1 MMEREIEGIV
11 LSLNDYREKDGLLTI
26 LAEDDHKIRMVAKG
40 IQNITSKNAGALL
53 VASQSRFI
61 IRWKENKELQMLQQ
75 AQISCYRQA
84 IHASLLKQALSSFF
98 CELMFKNEEIHG
110 GFQLLKEALDDL
122 QNHEDV
128 YTCACVFVNQLCLSQ
143 GIAPWV
149 DSCVNC
155 GRSDQIVSLSLKQG
169 GFVCTRCMN
178 HLQENIWTKK
188 QLQRFRYLCHAD
200 FNQMDKL
207 RAYDLYNFEDFTK
220 IFAFF
225 REYSG
230 IDVKGYAFIE
240 QLAKM
245 GVKQ

>member
-1 MMEREIEGIV
+1 MEREIEGIV
-11 LSLNDYREKDGLLTI
+11 LSLSDYREKDGLLTI
-26 LAEDDHKIRMVAKG
+26 LAQDDRKIHMVAKG
-40 IQNITSKNAGALL
+40 IRNITSKNAGALL

-61 IRWKENKELQMLQQ
+61 VRWKENKDLQMLQQ
-75 AQISCYRQA
+75 AQISRYRQA
-84 IHASLLKQALSSFF
+84 IRTSLLKQAFSSFF
-98 CELMFKNEEIHG
+98 CELMLKNEEING
-110 GFQLLKEALDDL
+110 GFQLLKDALDDL
-122 QNHEDV
+122 QENEDV

-149 DSCVNC
+149 DGCVNC
-155 GRSDQIVSLSLKQG
+155 GRSDHIVSLSLKQG
-169 GFVCTRCMN
+169 GFVCTHCMN
-178 HLQENIWTKK
+178 QIQEKIWTKK

-200 FNQMDKL
+200 FTRLDKL
-207 RAYDLYNFEDFTK
+207 REYDRYNFEDFMI

-245 GVKQ
+245 GVNK